1 MKRIKTDKDRWG
13 IIYVPKAGVSNAQK
27 RWIQIREYLEL
38 RGVSYDYVQSEGV
51 GSIERLTHMLI
62 ENGYRTIVL
71 VGGDEAMND
80 VVNGIMMTDPEVR
93 EQVVLGLVPNG
104 IGNDFADF
112 WGLEADKYKQAIH
125 AIIERN
131 IKKID
136 VGYCS
141 YKEQGESKKR
151 YFLMAMN
158 LGLAARAIH
167 LSDRCRRFGKYNP
180 AYLIAMFSLFKE
192 RKQYKMRLRVNNEE
206 ISEKI
211 MTVCVG
217 NSRGYGLT
225 PSAVPYNGWLD
236 VSVVYR
242 PMLMQMVKGLRMLL
256 HYQIL
261 NHEQVKPYRTKEVE
275 IIDAAAGAEMCLD
288 GRFVPPSYPLVVSL
302 EPAVINF
309 IIPS

>member
-1 MKRIKTDKDRWG
+1 MKIKTDKDRWG
-13 IIYVPKAGVSNAQK
+13 IIYVPRAGVTNAQK

-80 VVNGIMMTDPEVR
+80 VVNGIMFTDPEIR
-93 EQVVLGLVPNG
+93 EKVVLGLVPNG

-112 WGLEADKYKQAIH
+112 WGLESDKYKQAIH
-125 AIIERN
+125 AIIARN

-141 YKEQGESKKR
+141 YSEQGIAKTR

-180 AYLIAMFSLFKE
+180 AYLFAMFSLFKE

-236 VSVVYR
+236 VSVVFR
-242 PMLMQMVKGLRMLL
+242 PQLMQMVKGLRMLL
-256 HYQIL
+256 HSQIL

-288 GRFVPPSYPLVVSL
+288 GRFVTPSYPLSVSL
-302 EPAVINF
+302 EPAAINF